1 MLSLRLFSPS
11 ISLLSVHCFMLC
23 RALRG
28 GKEGIVLKNIRVFW
42 LKDTKLICF
51 TEPGS
56 TLFDNCTSVNK
67 HRTHGQIHHVDHQ
80 TLAICSPDWG
90 VSFAIRECEFG
101 QTHGNTGCFFHWLAQ
116 GWRNDYSSH
125 WTGKSVGA
133 QHWAHWGDWTP
144 QRPGLETEAPR
155 IITPNLGLVAGF
167 SLGLGPN

>member
-28 GKEGIVLKNIRVFW
+28 WEEGIVLKNIRVFW

-56 TLFDNCTSVNK
+56 ILFDNCTSLNK
-67 HRTHGQIHHVDHQ
+67 HSTHGQIHHVDHQ

-90 VSFAIRECEFG
+90 ISFAIRECEFG
-101 QTHGNTGCFFHWLAQ
+101 KTHGNTACFFSLACTRLEEWC
-116 GWRNDYSSH
+116 GYSSH
-125 WTGKSVGA
+125 WTGESVGA
-133 QHWAHWGDWTP
+133 QHWPHWGYWTP
-144 QRPGLETEAPR
+144 QRPVLETELPPR
-155 IITPNLGLVAGF
+155 VTPV
-167 SLGLGPN
+167 

>member
-56 TLFDNCTSVNK
+56 ILFDNCTSLNK
-67 HRTHGQIHHVDHQ
+67 HSTHGQIHHVDHQ

-90 VSFAIRECEFG
+90 ISFAIRGCEFG
-101 QTHGNTGCFFHWLAQ
+101 KTHGKHWWVFNFGGFFTGLHKVGGMRWLQLPLSWEEFWSTALTTV
-116 GWRNDYSSH
+116 GVLGTTKTSAAH
-125 WTGKSVGA
+125 WT
-133 QHWAHWGDWTP
+133 TP
-144 QRPGLETEAPR
+144 K
-155 IITPNLGLVAGF
+155 LGFLVY
-167 SLGLGPN
+167 